1 MEFGAQALLSFNMET
16 GGMKINF
23 GFTVAG
29 KQSREVW
36 ISGSGY
42 PVPAVADGHGWIFR
56 GKEAPGT

>member
-23 GFTVAG
+23 GFTVAE

-36 ISGSGY
+36 IPGSGY
-42 PVPAVADGHGWIFR
+42 PVPAVANGHGWIF
-56 GKEAPGT
+56 